1 MSVMLTTKPCFNRH
15 TLATQALQAAT
26 ATRAKASLDQ
36 TGPICI
42 YGLCETLGIMV
53 RFNNFN
59 HGRDVSARPSTAHP
73 SLGATTAAAARL
85 QLRA

>member
-1 MSVMLTTKPCFNRH
+1 MDVMRTAKPCANRRA
-15 TLATQALQAAT
+15 LATQALQAAT

-36 TGPICI
+36 TGPICV
-42 YGLCETLGIMV
+42 YGLCETLGIVV
-53 RFNNFN
+53 RFKQLQ
-59 HGRDVSARPSTAHP
+59 HGRDVSARPSTADP